1 MSFPISSCS
10 NVYGSANLHKKN
22 ENANQNEPLV
32 DFSKDLLLPF
42 ITFIKIK
49 DNLCQVILNIKEV
62 KLNILNNN
70 NTFAE
75 N

>member
-1 MSFPISSCS
+1 MICYTLGSWCLSFPISSCS

-22 ENANQNEPLV
+22 ENANQNVPLV

-49 DNLCQVILNIKEV
+49 DNLC
-62 KLNILNNN
+62 
-70 NTFAE
+70 
-75 N
+75 